1 MMPPELDMPEPLQ
14 RATERVRAL
23 DAHSASEAMRSL
35 PIDQA
40 IRVLA
45 ALPVGQAVMA
55 HALLPTDL
63 QQTIASEAMHLLPW
77 LGSER
82 FPDGSVGRLLE
93 APSAVFGTSTRVDAA
108 ISALRDIVKR
118 RMVTYVFVTTSEG
131 ILEGVVAFREL
142 VFADATQTLGEIMLR
157 APFSLR
163 PEKPLVDAMREVV
176 TRHYPVYPICDAEG
190 RLLGMVRGQV
200 LFEQQAF
207 EISAQAGAMVGV
219 EREERLATPWA
230 RSFRFR
236 APWLLLNL
244 LTVFIAAAV
253 VGAFQDAIDKLVVL
267 ALFLPVVAGQS
278 GNLGAQALAVT
289 LRAMTLGEVRQ
300 IRVVRLLSKEAWL
313 GALNGSVTGV
323 LAAMTMYVV
332 ATRQGEGDPLW
343 LAIVT
348 LVAMTLSCA
357 LSGIIG
363 ALVPLLLKRA
373 GADPATASA
382 ILLST
387 ATDVISMGGFLALAT
402 WWAL

>member
-1 MMPPELDMPEPLQ
+1 MTAVAPDTLEPMA
-14 RATERVRAL
+14 RFTERFRAL
-23 DAHSASEAMRSL
+23 DAHSAAAAMVAL
-35 PIDQA
+35 PLDQA

-55 HALLPTDL
+55 HALLPSAR
-63 QQTIASEAMHLLPW
+63 QREIAAEAAHLLPW

-82 FPDGSVGRLLE
+82 FPEGSVGRLLE
-93 APSAVFGTSTRVDAA
+93 APSAVFSAATRVDSA
-108 ISALRDIVKR
+108 IAALREIVKQ
-118 RMVTYVFVTTSEG
+118 RMVTYVFVTASDGT
-131 ILEGVVAFREL
+131 LEGVVAFREL
-142 VFADATQTLGEIMLR
+142 VFADASQSLADIMLR
-157 APFSLR
+157 QPFTLR
-163 PEKPLVDAMREVV
+163 PNMLLVDAMREVV
-176 TRHYPVYPICDAEG
+176 TRHYPVYPVCNEEG

-219 EREERLATPWA
+219 EREERMATPWG

-253 VGAFQDAIDKLVVL
+253 VGVFQDAIDRIVVL

-300 IRVVRLLSKEAWL
+300 LRVARLLSKEAWL
-313 GALNGSVTGV
+313 GCLNGTVTGA
-323 LAAMTMYVV
+323 LAAITMYIV
-332 ATRQGEGDPLW
+332 AARQGEGDPLW

-357 LSGIIG
+357 LSGVIG

-402 WWAL
+402 WWVL